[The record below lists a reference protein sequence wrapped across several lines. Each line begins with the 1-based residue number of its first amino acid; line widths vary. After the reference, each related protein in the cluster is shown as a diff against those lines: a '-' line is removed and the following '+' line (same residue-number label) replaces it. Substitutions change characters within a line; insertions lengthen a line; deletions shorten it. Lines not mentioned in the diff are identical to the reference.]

1 MPMRSIRS
9 ALRPSATTGG
19 KRRAS
24 SGTTLNEQSEVWC
37 AAFLMLDMH
46 GDAAA
51 AEAARRA
58 MEQGAAGDQ
67 LGEMAWLRIV
77 DAIADLLRVPNAP
90 PN

>member
-1 MPMRSIRS
+1 
-9 ALRPSATTGG
+9 
-19 KRRAS
+19 
-24 SGTTLNEQSEVWC
+24 
-37 AAFLMLDMH
+37 MLDMH